1 MSNLSVF
8 SFEKSPVR
16 TVLVSGAPWFS
27 SADVGKILQLSN
39 IRASVAL
46 LDDDEKGVNTIDTPG
61 GKQEISIVSESGLYA
76 LIFKSRRPEAK
87 KFRRWVTSEVLPAI
101 RKTGS
106 YSATLTPAEQLQIR
120 KAISARA
127 KKSAVAYQT
136 IYHALYAR
144 FQIAKYD
151 QLKTA
156 DLQDALDFIA
166 TCEVKLPAL
175 VDKNKNSITLSRDE
189 MERIRTLVYYKKYL
203 FRRQL
208 DLVYQLLVAVQSPEA
223 PRFYEMMNEANMNEV
238 EKILAHHDM
247 AVKDLPCYR
256 YLVGLS

>member
-16 TVLVSGAPWFS
+16 TILVSGAPWFS

-46 LDDDEKGVNTIDTPG
+46 LVDDEKGVNTIDTPG

-106 YSATLTPAEQLQIR
+106 YSAATLNIAVFGCTAAEYKNTNPEPKGNMRDNASIEQLLILNQLESQNALLIR
-120 KAISARA
+120 QGWPK
-127 KKSAVAYQT
+127 
-136 IYHALYAR
+136 
-144 FQIAKYD
+144 
-151 QLKTA
+151 
-156 DLQDALDFIA
+156 
-166 TCEVKLPAL
+166 P
-175 VDKNKNSITLSRDE
+175 
-189 MERIRTLVYYKKYL
+189 
-203 FRRQL
+203 RRL
-208 DLVYQLLVAVQSPEA
+208 
-223 PRFYEMMNEANMNEV
+223 
-238 EKILAHHDM
+238 
-247 AVKDLPCYR
+247 R
-256 YLVGLS
+256 YLCVEAQRQMKSLTTHGLPGADELKKIP

>member
-16 TVLVSGAPWFS
+16 TILVSGAPWFS

-106 YSATLTPAEQLQIR
+106 YSAATLTPAEQLQIR

-144 FQIAKYD
+144 FQVAKYD
-151 QLKTA
+151 QSRAKPLIMYSRKTWVA
-156 DLQDALDFIA
+156 Q
-166 TCEVKLPAL
+166 
-175 VDKNKNSITLSRDE
+175 
-189 MERIRTLVYYKKYL
+189 IRNAVAC
-203 FRRQL
+203 
-208 DLVYQLLVAVQSPEA
+208 LLLT
-223 PRFYEMMNEANMNEV
+223 R
-238 EKILAHHDM
+238 
-247 AVKDLPCYR
+247 
-256 YLVGLS
+256 

>member
-144 FQIAKYD
+144 FQIAKYV

-175 VDKNKNSITLSRDE
+175 VDKNSITLSRDE

-208 DLVYQLLVAVQSPEA
+208 GLVYQLLVAVQSPEA

-256 YLVGLS
+256 YLAAQH

>member
-16 TVLVSGAPWFS
+16 TILVSGAPWFS

-106 YSATLTPAEQLQIR
+106 YSAATLNIAVFGCTAAEYKNTNPEPKGNMRDNASIEQLLILNQLESQNALLIR
-120 KAISARA
+120 QGWPK
-127 KKSAVAYQT
+127 
-136 IYHALYAR
+136 
-144 FQIAKYD
+144 
-151 QLKTA
+151 
-156 DLQDALDFIA
+156 
-166 TCEVKLPAL
+166 P
-175 VDKNKNSITLSRDE
+175 
-189 MERIRTLVYYKKYL
+189 
-203 FRRQL
+203 RRL
-208 DLVYQLLVAVQSPEA
+208 
-223 PRFYEMMNEANMNEV
+223 
-238 EKILAHHDM
+238 
-247 AVKDLPCYR
+247 R
-256 YLVGLS
+256 YLCEEAQRQMKSLTTHGLPGADELKKIP

>member
-16 TVLVSGAPWFS
+16 TILVSGAPWFS

-106 YSATLTPAEQLQIR
+106 YSAATLNIAVFGCTAAEYKNTNPEPKGNMRDNASIEQLLILNQLESQNALLIR
-120 KAISARA
+120 QGWPK
-127 KKSAVAYQT
+127 
-136 IYHALYAR
+136 
-144 FQIAKYD
+144 
-151 QLKTA
+151 
-156 DLQDALDFIA
+156 
-166 TCEVKLPAL
+166 P
-175 VDKNKNSITLSRDE
+175 
-189 MERIRTLVYYKKYL
+189 
-203 FRRQL
+203 RRL
-208 DLVYQLLVAVQSPEA
+208 
-223 PRFYEMMNEANMNEV
+223 
-238 EKILAHHDM
+238 
-247 AVKDLPCYR
+247 R
-256 YLVGLS
+256 YLCVEAQRQMKSLTTHGLPGADELKKIP

>member
-16 TVLVSGAPWFS
+16 TILVSGAPWFS
-27 SADVGKILQLSN
+27 SADIGKILQLSN

-106 YSATLTPAEQLQIR
+106 YSAATLNIAVFGCTAAEYKNTNPEPKGNMRDNASIEQLLILNQLESQNALLIR
-120 KAISARA
+120 QGWPK
-127 KKSAVAYQT
+127 
-136 IYHALYAR
+136 
-144 FQIAKYD
+144 
-151 QLKTA
+151 
-156 DLQDALDFIA
+156 
-166 TCEVKLPAL
+166 P
-175 VDKNKNSITLSRDE
+175 
-189 MERIRTLVYYKKYL
+189 
-203 FRRQL
+203 RRL
-208 DLVYQLLVAVQSPEA
+208 
-223 PRFYEMMNEANMNEV
+223 
-238 EKILAHHDM
+238 
-247 AVKDLPCYR
+247 R
-256 YLVGLS
+256 YLCVEAQRQMKSLTTHGLPGADELKKIP

>member
-16 TVLVSGAPWFS
+16 TILVSGAPWFS

-106 YSATLTPAEQLQIR
+106 YSAATLNIAVFGCTAAEYKNTNPEPKGNMRDNASIEQLLILNQLESQNALLIR
-120 KAISARA
+120 QGWPK
-127 KKSAVAYQT
+127 
-136 IYHALYAR
+136 
-144 FQIAKYD
+144 
-151 QLKTA
+151 
-156 DLQDALDFIA
+156 
-166 TCEVKLPAL
+166 P
-175 VDKNKNSITLSRDE
+175 
-189 MERIRTLVYYKKYL
+189 
-203 FRRQL
+203 RRL
-208 DLVYQLLVAVQSPEA
+208 
-223 PRFYEMMNEANMNEV
+223 
-238 EKILAHHDM
+238 
-247 AVKDLPCYR
+247 R
-256 YLVGLS
+256 YLREEAQRQMKSLTTHGLPGADELKKIP